1 MPTQREVCTLTDG
14 VPSCDTGP
22 AGVYGSSS
30 PNCVMWS
37 ASCAGRCTGARTG
50 LASIRAVLR
59 HGEVGSLAEKNLAG
73 RVAQRVRARA
83 AEITSFT
90 VPPRVFL
97 SSLTSARSARPM
109 PRPLHVPGQPDCAR
123 IPQWP
128 RQVQR
133 LGHHPPGERSQL
145 LVAARIR

>member
-73 RVAQRVRARA
+73 RVHSGFAPERPKSR
-83 AEITSFT
+83 
-90 VPPRVFL
+90 
-97 SSLTSARSARPM
+97 RSPCR
-109 PRPLHVPGQPDCAR
+109 RGC
-123 IPQWP
+123 
-128 RQVQR
+128 
-133 LGHHPPGERSQL
+133 S
-145 LVAARIR
+145 